1 VSLPAGGPPLS
12 AAQAVELLLAG
23 GLVAFPT
30 ETSWG
35 LGADARSA
43 EALDRLRAFK
53 GRAADKPL
61 SLLVAGRAA
70 LGRFCAQLPEAA
82 ERLARAFWPGPLTLV
97 LPVAADAP
105 GAALAPGIARDGAV
119 GFRCS
124 PHPVTRALARQAAL
138 RGALP
143 ITATSLNRSGQPDCR
158 TRAEALRCIAAQ
170 GGAVALLAGEDAFGA
185 APSSVVA
192 VLDAAPRILREGA
205 IPAAQIARALSA
217 PPAPASAPLPAA
229 AAPLSPASPPPPP
242 AKTAQGA
249 APPETAQGAAGEMRG
264 ARL

>member
-1 VSLPAGGPPLS
+1 M
-12 AAQAVELLLAG
+12 LLAG

-35 LGADARSA
+35 LGADARSP

-61 SLLVAGRAA
+61 SLLVEGRGALAG
-70 LGRFCAQLPEAA
+70 FCAQLPEPA

-97 LPVAADAP
+97 LPVANEPGGAP
-105 GAALAPGIARDGAV
+105 GGGRVALAPGVARDSAA

-124 PHPVTRALARQAAL
+124 PHPAARALAREAAL

-143 ITATSLNRSGQPDCR
+143 ITATSLNRSGEPDCR
-158 TRAEALRCIAAQ
+158 SRAEALRCIGAQ
-170 GGAVALLAGEDAFGA
+170 GEAAVALLEGEDAFGA

-192 VLDAAPRILREGA
+192 VLAGPPRILREGA
-205 IPAAQIARALSA
+205 ISAAQIARALA
-217 PPAPASAPLPAA
+217 APAPARTAAPAA
-229 AAPLSPASPPPPP
+229 
-242 AKTAQGA
+242 GM
-249 APPETAQGAAGEMRG
+249 EG

>member
-1 VSLPAGGPPLS
+1 MSPPGAAQPAIS

-35 LGADARSA
+35 LGADARSP

-61 SLLVAGRAA
+61 SLLVEGRAA
-70 LGRFCAQLPEAA
+70 LADFCALPEPA

-97 LPVAADAP
+97 LPVANAP
-105 GAALAPGIARDGAV
+105 GGPRVALAPGVARDGAA

-124 PHPVTRALARQAAL
+124 PHPAARALARQAAL
-138 RGALP
+138 RGGLP
-143 ITATSLNRSGQPDCR
+143 ITATSLNRSGEPDCR
-158 TRAEALRCIAAQ
+158 SRAEALRCIAAQ
-170 GGAVALLAGEDAFGA
+170 GEAAGAAVALLAGEDAFGA

-192 VLDAAPRILREGA
+192 VLAGPPRILREGA
-205 IPAAQIARALSA
+205 IPAAQIARAA
-217 PPAPASAPLPAA
+217 AAPAPAPAER
-229 AAPLSPASPPPPP
+229 L
-242 AKTAQGA
+242 
-249 APPETAQGAAGEMRG
+249 EG

>member
-1 VSLPAGGPPLS
+1 MNPPGAPQLS

-35 LGADARSA
+35 LGADARSPQ
-43 EALDRLRAFK
+43 ALGRLRAFK

-61 SLLVAGRAA
+61 SLLVEGRAA
-70 LGRFCAQLPEAA
+70 LADFCAQLPEPA

-97 LPVAADAP
+97 LSVAAAP
-105 GAALAPGIARDGAV
+105 GGPRVALAPGVARDGAA

-124 PHPVTRALARQAAL
+124 PHPAARALARQAAL

-143 ITATSLNRSGQPDCR
+143 ITATSLNRSGEPDCR
-158 TRAEALRCIAAQ
+158 SRAEALRCIAAQ
-170 GGAVALLAGEDAFGA
+170 GEAAGAGVALLAGEDAYGA

-192 VLDAAPRILREGA
+192 VLGPPRILREGA
-205 IPAAQIARALSA
+205 IPAAQIARALAA
-217 PPAPASAPLPAA
+217 PPARPAEAAQTAAPAA
-229 AAPLSPASPPPPP
+229 
-242 AKTAQGA
+242 GGM
-249 APPETAQGAAGEMRG
+249 EG

>member
-1 VSLPAGGPPLS
+1 MTLPGAGGAQPPQLS
-12 AAQAVELLLAG
+12 AAEAVALLLAG

-43 EALDRLRAFK
+43 TALGRLRAFK

-61 SLLVAGRAA
+61 SLLVEGRAA
-70 LGRFCAQLPEAA
+70 LAGFCAQLPNSA

-97 LPVAADAP
+97 LPVAAAP
-105 GAALAPGIARDGAV
+105 DGRAGVALAPGVAREGAV

-124 PHPVTRALARQAAL
+124 PHPAAQALAREAAR

-143 ITATSLNRSGQPDCR
+143 ITATSLNRSGEPDCR

-170 GGAVALLAGEDAFGA
+170 GEAGVALLAGEDAFGA

-192 VLDAAPRILREGA
+192 VLAAAPRILREGA
-205 IPAAQIARALSA
+205 IPAAQIARAL
-217 PPAPASAPLPAA
+217 
-229 AAPLSPASPPPPP
+229 AAPPPPPP
-242 AKTAQGA
+242 ARPAQTAHG
-249 APPETAQGAAGEMRG
+249 TAGGIEG

>member
-1 VSLPAGGPPLS
+1 MKLPGAGAAQPPQLS
-12 AAQAVELLLAG
+12 AVQAVELLLAG

-35 LGADARSA
+35 LGADARSPQ
-43 EALDRLRAFK
+43 ALDRLRAFK

-61 SLLVAGRAA
+61 SLLVEGRAA
-70 LGRFCAQLPEAA
+70 LAGFCAQLPEPA

-97 LPVAADAP
+97 LPVAAAP
-105 GAALAPGIARDGAV
+105 GGPRVALAPGVARDGAA

-124 PHPVTRALARQAAL
+124 PHPAAQALARQAAL

-143 ITATSLNRSGQPDCR
+143 ITATSLNRSGDPDCR
-158 TRAEALRCIAAQ
+158 SRAEALRCIGAQ
-170 GGAVALLAGEDAFGA
+170 GEAAGAGVALLAGEDAFGA

-192 VLDAAPRILREGA
+192 VLAGPPRILREGA
-205 IPAAQIARALSA
+205 IPAAQIARALGA
-217 PPAPASAPLPAA
+217 PAPART
-229 AAPLSPASPPPPP
+229 AAPAE
-242 AKTAQGA
+242 GM
-249 APPETAQGAAGEMRG
+249 EG

>member
-43 EALDRLRAFK
+43 EALGRLRAFK

-61 SLLVAGRAA
+61 SLLVEGRAA

-170 GGAVALLAGEDAFGA
+170 GAVALLAGEDAFGA

-217 PPAPASAPLPAA
+217 PPPPASAPLPAT
-229 AAPLSPASPPPPP
+229 PLSPAPRP
-242 AKTAQGA
+242 AETAQGA
-249 APPETAQGAAGEMRG
+249 APPETAHAPAGEMRG

>member
-12 AAQAVELLLAG
+12 TAQAVELLLAG

-43 EALDRLRAFK
+43 EALGRLRAFK
-53 GRAADKPL
+53 ARAADKPL
-61 SLLVAGRAA
+61 SLLVEGRAA

-124 PHPVTRALARQAAL
+124 PHPVARALARQAAL

-158 TRAEALRCIAAQ
+158 TRAEAQRCIAAR
-170 GGAVALLAGEDAFGA
+170 GAVALLAGEDAFGA

-205 IPAAQIARALSA
+205 IPAAQIAHALSA
-217 PPAPASAPLPAA
+217 SAA
-229 AAPLSPASPPPPP
+229 AAPLSPAPRP
-242 AKTAQGA
+242 AA
-249 APPETAQGAAGEMRG
+249 TAQGAAGEMRG

>member
-1 VSLPAGGPPLS
+1 MTLPGAGGAQPPQLS
-12 AAQAVELLLAG
+12 AAEAVALLLAG

-43 EALDRLRAFK
+43 TALGRLRAFK

-61 SLLVAGRAA
+61 SLLVEGRAA
-70 LGRFCAQLPEAA
+70 LAGFCAQLPNSA

-97 LPVAADAP
+97 LPVAAAPDGRAGRAP
-105 GAALAPGIARDGAV
+105 GGRPGVALAPGVAREGAV

-124 PHPVTRALARQAAL
+124 PHPAAQALAREAAR

-143 ITATSLNRSGQPDCR
+143 ITATSLNRSGEPDCR

-170 GGAVALLAGEDAFGA
+170 GEAGVALLAGEDAFGA

-192 VLDAAPRILREGA
+192 VLAAAPRILREGA
-205 IPAAQIARALSA
+205 IPAAQIARAL
-217 PPAPASAPLPAA
+217 
-229 AAPLSPASPPPPP
+229 AAPPPPPP
-242 AKTAQGA
+242 ARPAQTAHG
-249 APPETAQGAAGEMRG
+249 TAGGIEG

>member
-1 VSLPAGGPPLS
+1 MSPPGAAQPAIS

-35 LGADARSA
+35 LGADARSP

-61 SLLVAGRAA
+61 SLLVEGRAA
-70 LGRFCAQLPEAA
+70 LADFCALPEPA

-97 LPVAADAP
+97 LPVANAP
-105 GAALAPGIARDGAV
+105 GGPRVALAPGVARDGAA

-124 PHPVTRALARQAAL
+124 PHPAARALARQAAL
-138 RGALP
+138 RGGLP
-143 ITATSLNRSGQPDCR
+143 ITATSLNRSGEPDCR
-158 TRAEALRCIAAQ
+158 SRAEALRCIAAR
-170 GGAVALLAGEDAFGA
+170 GEAGVALLAGEDAFGA

-192 VLDAAPRILREGA
+192 VLDGPPRILREGA
-205 IPAAQIARALSA
+205 IPAAQIARAA
-217 PPAPASAPLPAA
+217 AAPAPAERL
-229 AAPLSPASPPPPP
+229 
-242 AKTAQGA
+242 
-249 APPETAQGAAGEMRG
+249 EG

>member
-1 VSLPAGGPPLS
+1 MNLPGAGAPPQLS

-35 LGADARSA
+35 LGADARSP
-43 EALDRLRAFK
+43 EALGRLRAFK

-61 SLLVAGRAA
+61 SLLVEGRAA
-70 LGRFCAQLPEAA
+70 LADFCAQLPEPA

-97 LPVAADAP
+97 LPVAAAP
-105 GAALAPGIARDGAV
+105 GGGRVALAPGVARDGAA

-124 PHPVTRALARQAAL
+124 PHPAARALARQAAL

-143 ITATSLNRSGQPDCR
+143 ITATSLNRSGEPDCR
-158 TRAEALRCIAAQ
+158 SRAEALRCIGAQ
-170 GGAVALLAGEDAFGA
+170 GEAAVALLEGEDAFGA

-192 VLDAAPRILREGA
+192 VLAGPPRILREGA
-205 IPAAQIARALSA
+205 ISAAQIARALGA
-217 PPAPASAPLPAA
+217 PAPARTAAPAA
-229 AAPLSPASPPPPP
+229 
-242 AKTAQGA
+242 GM
-249 APPETAQGAAGEMRG
+249 EG

>member
-1 VSLPAGGPPLS
+1 MKLPGAGAELS

-35 LGADARSA
+35 LGADARSPQ
-43 EALDRLRAFK
+43 ALDRLRAFK

-61 SLLVAGRAA
+61 SLLVEGWGALAG
-70 LGRFCAQLPEAA
+70 FCAQLPEPA

-97 LPVAADAP
+97 LPVAAAP
-105 GAALAPGIARDGAV
+105 GGPRVALAPGVARDGAA

-124 PHPVTRALARQAAL
+124 PHPAARALARQAAL

-143 ITATSLNRSGQPDCR
+143 ITATSLNRTGEPDCR
-158 TRAEALRCIAAQ
+158 SRAEALRCIAQ
-170 GGAVALLAGEDAFGA
+170 GEAAVALLAGEDAFGA

-192 VLDAAPRILREGA
+192 VLAGPPRILREGA
-205 IPAAQIARALSA
+205 IPAAQIARALGA
-217 PPAPASAPLPAA
+217 QAPAR
-229 AAPLSPASPPPPP
+229 
-242 AKTAQGA
+242 TA
-249 APPETAQGAAGEMRG
+249 APPSAPAEGMEG